1 MLPSFWLY
9 FSEQKLGWQGPTDI
23 EAALQEI
30 PTLLPG
36 GEPAEYQELLL
47 QVRDAIAMGLSTGPI
62 ITRARGRRDHA
73 ELATQAPRRVGQP
86 ADRRVPLGA
95 GARCRSPRPRSTSTR
110 TTSWKP
116 VDPAWLAQ
124 GVKSPKHLM
133 LDPDNCILCR
143 ACEDVCPWNCIY
155 MMSPGIVADAAE
167 DAVGDEVDN
176 ATAVF
181 VVDDN
186 ACTRCSVCVDRCP
199 TDTLYYARLPEG
211 SKGGQRT
218 MAEVPRR
225 RRSR

>member
-1 MLPSFWLY
+1 MPY
-9 FSEQKLGWQGPTDI
+9 TKTEVDI
-23 EAALQEI
+23 HEDYTVEA
-30 PTLLPG
+30 
-36 GEPAEYQELLL
+36 
-47 QVRDAIAMGLSTGPI
+47 
-62 ITRARGRRDHA
+62 
-73 ELATQAPRRVGQP
+73 
-86 ADRRVPLGA
+86 
-95 GARCRSPRPRSTSTR
+95 
-110 TTSWKP
+110 

-155 MMSPGIVADAAE
+155 MMSTGIVSGAADHV
-167 DAVGDEVDN
+167 VGDEVDN

-211 SKGGQRT
+211 SKGGART
-218 MAEVPRR
+218 MAEVPT
-225 RRSR
+225 SQAEAG